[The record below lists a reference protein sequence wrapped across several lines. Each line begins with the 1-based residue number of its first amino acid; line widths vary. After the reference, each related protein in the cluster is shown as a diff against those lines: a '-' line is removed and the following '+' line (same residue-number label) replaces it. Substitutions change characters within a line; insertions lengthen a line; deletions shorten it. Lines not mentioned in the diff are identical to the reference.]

1 MANIMIHSI
10 LFVGIRMASRFE
22 YTNNKVNSDL
32 LGKTRGTIEKESGER
47 QNDRKLCDLV
57 SREMSEQI
65 IEQFKRIKCRDMI
78 ASMIEIILF
87 PTENPNTKSIRDL
100 NCFNPRHFI
109 LL

>member
-1 MANIMIHSI
+1 MADMMIHSI
-10 LFVGIRMASRFE
+10 LFAGIRMASKFKH
-22 YTNNKVNSDL
+22 TNNKVNSDS

-47 QNDRKLCDLV
+47 QSDRQLPDFV
-57 SREMSEQI
+57 SREMYEQI
-65 IEQFKRIKCRDMI
+65 TEQFKRIKCRDMI

-87 PTENPNTKSIRDL
+87 PTENTNTKSIRHL